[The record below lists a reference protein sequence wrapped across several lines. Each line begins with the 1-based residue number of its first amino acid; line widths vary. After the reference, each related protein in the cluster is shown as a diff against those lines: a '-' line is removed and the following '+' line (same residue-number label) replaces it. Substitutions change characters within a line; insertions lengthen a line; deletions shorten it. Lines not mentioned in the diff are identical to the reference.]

1 MPITVEDC
9 KEYYSKAYV
18 RAVAAAAGY
27 AVNQPE
33 FDKDSRDL
41 VIHASGASGT
51 LQRPALDVQTKCTE
65 HEFDL
70 TEQSIPFDL
79 DAGNYNDLVATEV
92 QNHIILVV
100 VFVPSG
106 RHNWL
111 RHSEQELAMSRCG
124 YWMSLHGLTPTSNT
138 ATHRVQLPR
147 RQQFTVDALQGIMSR
162 IANRQL
168 P

>member
-1 MPITVEDC
+1 LQRDAAAPAMPITVEDC
-9 KEYYSKAYV
+9 KEYYSKVYV

-51 LQRPALDVQTKCTE
+51 LQRPALDVQAKCTE

-70 TEQSIPFDL
+70 I
-79 DAGNYNDLVATEV
+79 
-92 QNHIILVV
+92 V
-100 VFVPSG
+100 VFVPRG